1 MGFVRPTK
9 AEREKRITATAEL
22 LARGVRKGDIRR
34 VIAARFDCAPRSVDR
49 YLRCARAMLI
59 EELDEGDTACHRAR
73 ALDVYR
79 SILRTT
85 ASDRDRLQAQARI
98 DKILGL
104 EHQFTPATVQHEH
117 KHKVSVELMESI
129 RKEPKLRNRMLSVL
143 DDLPGGFDQ

>member
-34 VIAARFDCAPRSVDR
+34 VIAARFACAPRSVDR

-79 SILRTT
+79 SIQRTT
-85 ASDRDRLQAQARI
+85 DSDRDRLQAQARI